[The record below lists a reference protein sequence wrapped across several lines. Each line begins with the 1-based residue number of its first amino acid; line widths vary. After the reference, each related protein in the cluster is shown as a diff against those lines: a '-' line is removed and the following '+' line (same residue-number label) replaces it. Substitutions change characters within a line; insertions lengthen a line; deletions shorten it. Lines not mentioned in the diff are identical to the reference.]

1 MPKTYFGNLD
11 FTVVHVASV
20 IFKTKRLLSWPRH
33 RGMIYAK
40 CGNAIPWINSQNW
53 QYIKKKTISTHVFTA
68 TASPLI
74 SRRLREGDGGAECA
88 VNLAPILIALHVYVA
103 ENVCILS
110 SLLYRSDNGAL
121 FQMLQVFTLNG
132 KGLCLTFCSPCFFMS
147 LRFLHRVLR
156 ARAPIMR
163 ALVMCAC

>member
-1 MPKTYFGNLD
+1 MPTTYFDNLD
-11 FTVVHVASV
+11 FTVVHVAS
-20 IFKTKRLLSWPRH
+20 IILTWRENKRSLKLAETSWDDLCE
-33 RGMIYAK
+33 M
-40 CGNAIPWINSQNW
+40 W
-53 QYIKKKTISTHVFTA
+53 QCNHLNTIDKIGSILKRQPISTHVFTA
-68 TASPLI
+68 TANPLI

-147 LRFLHRVLR
+147 LKVS
-156 ARAPIMR
+156 P
-163 ALVMCAC
+163 